1 MGESF
6 LMSHPEKEKMRKI
19 NFIEQLREGDRVE
32 DVFLVKSSRLAET
45 RAGKPYLILDLVD
58 KSGEIGGP
66 VWENAEKTEEICQ
79 AGGFVFIKALV
90 QSYREKLQLR
100 FEDIQ
105 PVCKDDVQLSDFI
118 PASSIDMAEM
128 GRQIQKIVASIDNSW
143 VRKLLHRFF
152 SKGEIWEGFQTAPAA
167 KGIHHAYIG
176 GLMEHCLSMAKMADM
191 LADHYPGIDRSIL
204 LAGVLLHDI
213 GKIKELKE
221 QVGLVEYTSV
231 GRLKGH
237 LVMGSEMVAA
247 EAVAIKDFPEE
258 ILTHIQHCILS
269 HHGRLEFGSPTV
281 PMTPEAFLLSFID
294 DLDSKMNLIE
304 QLRRKQKTEGEQWTE
319 YQRSLERYLY
329 LGPLA
334 DEESAREEKGASLVE
349 TKQKTLF

>member
-1 MGESF
+1 
-6 LMSHPEKEKMRKI
+6 MRKKI
-19 NFIEQLREGDRVE
+19 FIENLQEGDRVD

-66 VWENAEKTEEICQ
+66 VWENAEKTEEICR
-79 AGGFVFIKALV
+79 AGAFIFIRAVV
-90 QSYREKLQLR
+90 QSYREKPQLR

-105 PVCKDDVQLSDFI
+105 PVCKDDVELSDFI
-118 PASSIDMAEM
+118 PASSVDMEEM

-143 VRKLLHRFF
+143 VRKLLNRFF

-167 KGIHHAYIG
+167 KGIHHAYVG
-176 GLMEHCLSMAKMADM
+176 GLMEHCLSMAKVADM
-191 LADHYPGIDRSIL
+191 LAGHYPGIDRSMLI
-204 LAGVLLHDI
+204 AGVLLHDI

-221 QVGLVEYTSV
+221 QVGLVEYTSA

-247 EAVAIKDFPEE
+247 EAAVIKDFPEE

-304 QLRRKQKTEGEQWTE
+304 QLRRKQKGDEEQWTE
-319 YQRSLERYLY
+319 YQRSLERFLY

-334 DEESAREEKGASLVE
+334 DEEKTQEAKGLPLQE
-349 TKQKTLF
+349 NKQKTLF